1 MRGRNQ
7 DRSAR
12 VIAAGHAF
20 VQNLRHGHDE
30 LAVEEPA
37 TRRLAV
43 ALAGLAL
50 RSDPQGK
57 WSLQHAAGRENATA
71 P

>member
-12 VIAAGHAF
+12 VIAAGHGF
-20 VQNLRHGHDE
+20 VQRVRRGHDE
-30 LAVEEPA
+30 LAVDELA
-37 TRRLAV
+37 AGRLAV

-50 RSDPQGK
+50 
-57 WSLQHAAGRENATA
+57 AI
-71 P
+71 